1 MPEIF
6 VCPKSGETLVLNSL
20 TAVKGTGKTVKLT
33 VPEGAVSV
41 AVYSDDPKTDP
52 VFGLID
58 FREETSAL
66 GRIKLTAYSDG
77 TYALVYRF
85 KEPASPSGKPD
96 YFVSANFKNNRVN
109 FSAYGKNRPL
119 IILTSGDESQTI
131 SPKKD
136 LTDLKLMFQPSKS
149 ALLCVAKAKTDKDY
163 MAVCSYDGVFRLLYE
178 GEADE
183 YAFSDDGFL
192 ETTKFKDLLGRVR
205 KSFYTFTETGFRP
218 IKEEFSY
225 ENAGGYDLASLP
237 SLLLEA
243 TRAGDFSAAEK
254 YLGPELKGKA
264 PYLPEFFGS
273 FCRYEKL
280 PDGSYNVY
288 DDGVDFGF
296 VKPKVVNFSIKDRL
310 IDNIS
315 IKD

>member
-6 VCPKSGETLVLNSL
+6 VCPNRCETLVLNSL

-41 AVYSDDPKTDP
+41 AVYSYDPKTDP

-58 FREETSAL
+58 FGEETSAL

-85 KEPASPSGKPD
+85 KEQVSPDGKPD
-96 YFVSANFKNNRVN
+96 YFVSANVKNNRGN
-109 FSAYGKNRPL
+109 LSAYGKNRPL
-119 IILTSGDESQTI
+119 IILSSGDESQTI

-149 ALLCVAKAKTDKDY
+149 ALLCVAKAKTDKDF

-183 YAFSDDGFL
+183 YAFGKRRSSRIFWGASGNLFTPSPKPVSD
-192 ETTKFKDLLGRVR
+192 R
-205 KSFYTFTETGFRP
+205 
-218 IKEEFSY
+218 
-225 ENAGGYDLASLP
+225 
-237 SLLLEA
+237 
-243 TRAGDFSAAEK
+243 
-254 YLGPELKGKA
+254 
-264 PYLPEFFGS
+264 
-273 FCRYEKL
+273 
-280 PDGSYNVY
+280 
-288 DDGVDFGF
+288 
-296 VKPKVVNFSIKDRL
+296 
-310 IDNIS
+310 
-315 IKD
+315 